1 MNKQILLFI
10 SQVEPS
16 LVPLPDT
23 STGLVAVDV
32 DDVADEVVADNVSVA
47 SLLKALEATQQ
58 RLTKV

>member
-16 LVPLPDT
+16 LVPDT
-23 STGLVAVDV
+23 SAGLVAVEV
-32 DDVADEVVADNVSVA
+32 DDVADEVVADNVTVD